1 METEERYNNRQIER
15 LLDNQT
21 ADIKELM
28 KSELA
33 PILAQTTKTNG
44 RVTSLEDKSAR
55 TAGQVSL
62 AAYIGIP
69 IISIIVSVISWM
81 ALQIVAIPIT
91 VQHAVTEALLPYSS
105 K

>member
-1 METEERYNNRQIER
+1 MDEERYNNRQIER

-44 RVTSLEDKSAR
+44 RVTVLEDKASR
-55 TAGQVSL
+55 NAGQISL
-62 AAYIGIP
+62 GAWIGIP
-69 IISIIVSVISWM
+69 LISIMVSVMGWM
-81 ALQIVAIPIT
+81 ILQIIAIPFT
-91 VQHAVTEALLPYSS
+91 VQHAVSEALLPYA